1 MKNKLLIIISLL
13 FINMGVAYADNKLLD
28 YFHEEDIEIL
38 LNSNLKG
45 LTLFPVYPFHL
56 ILLNIT

>member
-1 MKNKLLIIISLL
+1 
-13 FINMGVAYADNKLLD
+13 MGVAYADNKLLD